1 MNKFDKYKDNVI
13 YSDCLITRTIQL
25 SIMSIDKDIYKT
37 ILQKIVD
44 EYEGRCVV
52 EGFIKPSS
60 CNIMSYSSGLIK
72 SDYIIYEVV
81 FNCKICFP
89 VEGMIIRCIANNITK
104 AGIRAEIAHV
114 KPSPAVVF
122 ITRDHHYN
130 VDFFSTIKEGD
141 TFEASV
147 IGQRFE
153 LNDKFVS
160 IIAKLKEPKRH
171 ESKMNAPVIVD
182 SSEELKSKK
191 IKTKKPKT
199 VIERKKTLTLQPEE
213 DEEMMVIV
221 PQTLK
226 EDKSNKKEKSI
237 QIANEE
243 EEEKSEKIANEEEEE
258 KGEKIANEEEEK
270 SIQIAND
277 EEKEDNIQ
285 EKKSQPTIQFDSDD
299 EDNPT
304 EYNPPQEDEDDD
316 DMMVLVPKIS
326 IDD

>member
-1 MNKFDKYKDNVI
+1 MTTRMNKFDKYKDNVI

-89 VEGMIIRCIANNITK
+89 VEGMIIRCVANNITK
-104 AGIRAEIAHV
+104 AGIRAEIANV

-130 VDFFSTIKEGD
+130 VDLFSTIKEGD

-160 IIAKLKEPKRH
+160 IIAKLKEPKVN
-171 ESKMNAPVIVD
+171 ESKMRAPVIVD
-182 SSEELKSKK
+182 SSEELKPK
-191 IKTKKPKT
+191 KTKSRKPKT
-199 VIERKKTLTLQPEE
+199 VTEKKKTPTLQPEE
-213 DEEMMVIV
+213 DEDMMVIV
-221 PQTLK
+221 P
-226 EDKSNKKEKSI
+226 SKSI
-237 QIANEE
+237 KTQ
-243 EEEKSEKIANEEEEE
+243 EEKEE
-258 KGEKIANEEEEK
+258 
-270 SIQIAND
+270 
-277 EEKEDNIQ
+277 EDNIQ
-285 EKKSQPTIQFDSDD
+285 EEPEKKNPTIQFDSDE

-304 EYNPPQEDEDDD
+304 EYKENQDEEDDD
-316 DMMVLVPKIS
+316 DMMVLVPKKTE
-326 IDD
+326 D

>member
-1 MNKFDKYKDNVI
+1 MTTRMNRFDKYKDNVI

-89 VEGMIIRCIANNITK
+89 VEGMIIRCVANNITK

-130 VDFFSTIKEGD
+130 VDLFSTIKEGD

-160 IIAKLKEPKRH
+160 IIAKLKEPKVN
-171 ESKMNAPVIVD
+171 ESKMRAPVIVD
-182 SSEELKSKK
+182 SSEELKPK
-191 IKTKKPKT
+191 KTKSRKPKT
-199 VIERKKTLTLQPEE
+199 VTEKKKTPTLQPEE
-213 DEEMMVIV
+213 DEDMMVIV
-221 PQTLK
+221 P
-226 EDKSNKKEKSI
+226 SKSI
-237 QIANEE
+237 KTQ
-243 EEEKSEKIANEEEEE
+243 EEKEE
-258 KGEKIANEEEEK
+258 KEE
-270 SIQIAND
+270 
-277 EEKEDNIQ
+277 EDNIQ
-285 EKKSQPTIQFDSDD
+285 EEPEKKNPTIQFDSDE

-304 EYNPPQEDEDDD
+304 EYNENQDEEEDD
-316 DMMVLVPKIS
+316 DMMVLVPKKTE
-326 IDD
+326 D

>member
-1 MNKFDKYKDNVI
+1 MTTRMNKFDKYKDNVI

-25 SIMSIDKDIYKT
+25 SITSIDKDIYKT

-141 TFEASV
+141 MFEASV

-160 IIAKLKEPKRH
+160 IIAKLKEPKKH
-171 ESKMNAPVIVD
+171 ESKTNAPVIID
-182 SSEELKSKK
+182 SSEELKSNANKK
-191 IKTKKPKT
+191 AVLKAYEKWVEIVRPITECHAYTKDVKCATEMEKTKDCKGKGAKSDCCADIADYKTRNDSLKQKFCSEAPPK
-199 VIERKKTLTLQPEE
+199 
-213 DEEMMVIV
+213 V
-221 PQTLK
+221 P
-226 EDKSNKKEKSI
+226 
-237 QIANEE
+237 
-243 EEEKSEKIANEEEEE
+243 
-258 KGEKIANEEEEK
+258 
-270 SIQIAND
+270 
-277 EEKEDNIQ
+277 
-285 EKKSQPTIQFDSDD
+285 PC
-299 EDNPT
+299 
-304 EYNPPQEDEDDD
+304 PQ
-316 DMMVLVPKIS
+316 LFI
-326 IDD
+326 

>member
-1 MNKFDKYKDNVI
+1 MTTRMNKFDKYKDNVI

-89 VEGMIIRCIANNITK
+89 VEGMIIRCVANNITK
-104 AGIRAEIAHV
+104 AGIRAEIANV

-130 VDFFSTIKEGD
+130 VDLFSTIKEGD

-160 IIAKLKEPKRH
+160 IIAKLKEPKVN
-171 ESKMNAPVIVD
+171 ESKMRAPVIVD
-182 SSEELKSKK
+182 SSEELKPK
-191 IKTKKPKT
+191 KTKSRKPKT
-199 VIERKKTLTLQPEE
+199 VTEKKKTPTLQPEE
-213 DEEMMVIV
+213 DEDMMVIV
-221 PQTLK
+221 P
-226 EDKSNKKEKSI
+226 SKSI
-237 QIANEE
+237 KTQ
-243 EEEKSEKIANEEEEE
+243 EEKEE
-258 KGEKIANEEEEK
+258 KEEK
-270 SIQIAND
+270 
-277 EEKEDNIQ
+277 EEEDNIQ
-285 EKKSQPTIQFDSDD
+285 EEPEKKNPTIQFDSDE

-304 EYNPPQEDEDDD
+304 EYKENQDEEDDD
-316 DMMVLVPKIS
+316 DMMVLVPKKTE
-326 IDD
+326 D

>member
-1 MNKFDKYKDNVI
+1 MTTRMNKFDKYKDNVI

-25 SIMSIDKDIYKT
+25 SITSIDKDIYKT

-141 TFEASV
+141 MFEASV

-160 IIAKLKEPKRH
+160 IIAKLKEPKKH
-171 ESKMNAPVIVD
+171 ESKTNAPVIVD

-191 IKTKKPKT
+191 TKTKKPKT
-199 VIERKKTLTLQPEE
+199 VIERKKKPTLQPDE
-213 DEEMMVIV
+213 DEDMMVIV

-226 EDKSNKKEKSI
+226 EEKSI
-237 QIANEE
+237 QIANDD
-243 EEEKSEKIANEEEEE
+243 EEEKSEKIANDEEQ
-258 KGEKIANEEEEK
+258 EEK

-304 EYNPPQEDEDDD
+304 EYNTPQEDEDDD
-316 DMMVLVPKIS
+316 DMMVLVPKMT
-326 IDD
+326 DD

>member
-1 MNKFDKYKDNVI
+1 MNRFDKYKDNVI

-89 VEGMIIRCIANNITK
+89 VEGMIIRCVANNITK

-130 VDFFSTIKEGD
+130 VDLFSTIKEGD

-160 IIAKLKEPKRH
+160 IIAKLKEPKVN
-171 ESKMNAPVIVD
+171 ESKMRAPVIVD
-182 SSEELKSKK
+182 SSEELKPK
-191 IKTKKPKT
+191 KTKSRKPKT
-199 VIERKKTLTLQPEE
+199 VTEKKKTPTLQPEE
-213 DEEMMVIV
+213 DEDMMVIV
-221 PQTLK
+221 P
-226 EDKSNKKEKSI
+226 SKSI
-237 QIANEE
+237 KTQ
-243 EEEKSEKIANEEEEE
+243 EEKEE
-258 KGEKIANEEEEK
+258 KEE
-270 SIQIAND
+270 
-277 EEKEDNIQ
+277 EDNIQ
-285 EKKSQPTIQFDSDD
+285 EEPEKKNPTIQFDSDE

-304 EYNPPQEDEDDD
+304 EYNENQDEEEDD
-316 DMMVLVPKIS
+316 DMMVLVPKKTE
-326 IDD
+326 D

>member
-25 SIMSIDKDIYKT
+25 SITSIDKDIYKT

-141 TFEASV
+141 MFEASV
-147 IGQRFE
+147 E
-153 LNDKFVS
+153 LVEIRVNLHRQLLLEL
-160 IIAKLKEPKRH
+160 AKQK
-171 ESKMNAPVIVD
+171 
-182 SSEELKSKK
+182 
-191 IKTKKPKT
+191 
-199 VIERKKTLTLQPEE
+199 
-213 DEEMMVIV
+213 
-221 PQTLK
+221 
-226 EDKSNKKEKSI
+226 
-237 QIANEE
+237 
-243 EEEKSEKIANEEEEE
+243 
-258 KGEKIANEEEEK
+258 
-270 SIQIAND
+270 
-277 EEKEDNIQ
+277 
-285 EKKSQPTIQFDSDD
+285 
-299 EDNPT
+299 
-304 EYNPPQEDEDDD
+304 
-316 DMMVLVPKIS
+316 
-326 IDD
+326 

>member
-1 MNKFDKYKDNVI
+1 MTTRMNRFDKYKDNVI

-52 EGFIKPSS
+52 EGFIKPAS
-60 CNIMSYSSGLIK
+60 CNIMTYSSGLIK

-89 VEGMIIRCIANNITK
+89 VEGMIIRCVANNITK
-104 AGIRAEIAHV
+104 AGIRAEIANV

-130 VDFFSTIKEGD
+130 VDLFSTIKEGD

-160 IIAKLKEPKRH
+160 IIAKLKEPKMN
-171 ESKMNAPVIVD
+171 ESKIRAPIIVD
-182 SSEELKSKK
+182 SPEEIKPK
-191 IKTKKPKT
+191 KTKSRKPKDPGVVT
-199 VIERKKTLTLQPEE
+199 EKKKNPTLQLEE
-213 DEEMMVIV
+213 DDDMMVIV
-221 PQTLK
+221 PS
-226 EDKSNKKEKSI
+226 KSIKTQEKEKEN
-237 QIANEE
+237 QEK
-243 EEEKSEKIANEEEEE
+243 EEEKKN
-258 KGEKIANEEEEK
+258 N
-270 SIQIAND
+270 
-277 EEKEDNIQ
+277 
-285 EKKSQPTIQFDSDD
+285 PTIQFDSDE

-304 EYNPPQEDEDDD
+304 EYNQNQDDDDD
-316 DMMVLVPKIS
+316 DMMVLVPKKTE
-326 IDD
+326 D

>member
-1 MNKFDKYKDNVI
+1 MTTRMNKFDKYKDNVI

-25 SIMSIDKDIYKT
+25 SITSIDKDIYKT

-141 TFEASV
+141 MFEASV

-160 IIAKLKEPKRH
+160 IIAKLKEPKKH
-171 ESKMNAPVIVD
+171 ESKINAPVIVD

-191 IKTKKPKT
+191 TKTKKPKT
-199 VIERKKTLTLQPEE
+199 VIEKKKKPTLQPDE
-213 DEEMMVIV
+213 DEDMMVIV

-226 EDKSNKKEKSI
+226 EEKSI
-237 QIANEE
+237 QIANDD

-258 KGEKIANEEEEK
+258 EEK
-270 SIQIAND
+270 SIKIAND

-316 DMMVLVPKIS
+316 DMMVLVPKMTE
-326 IDD
+326 D

>member
-1 MNKFDKYKDNVI
+1 MTTKMNRFDKYKDNVI

-104 AGIRAEIAHV
+104 AGIRAEIANV

-130 VDFFSTIKEGD
+130 VDLFSTIKEGD

-160 IIAKLKEPKRH
+160 IIAKLKEPKIN
-171 ESKMNAPVIVD
+171 ESKMKTPVIVD
-182 SSEELKSKK
+182 SSEEMKPK
-191 IKTKKPKT
+191 KTKSRKPKET
-199 VIERKKTLTLQPEE
+199 KIEKKKNPTLQTEE
-213 DEEMMVIV
+213 DEDIMAAVV
-221 PQTLK
+221 PSISIKTQET
-226 EDKSNKKEKSI
+226 NKKEEIKNPTVQFDSDEEDDKDIMAAVVPTTSI
-237 QIANEE
+237 KTQEE
-243 EEEKSEKIANEEEEE
+243 EP
-258 KGEKIANEEEEK
+258 
-270 SIQIAND
+270 
-277 EEKEDNIQ
+277 
-285 EKKSQPTIQFDSDD
+285 KKKNPTVQFDSDD
-299 EDNPT
+299 EEDNQRPT
-304 EYNPPQEDEDDD
+304 QNHDDSDD
-316 DMMVLVPKIS
+316 DMMVIVPKMTE
-326 IDD
+326 D

>member
-1 MNKFDKYKDNVI
+1 MTTRMNKFDKYKDNVI

-89 VEGMIIRCIANNITK
+89 VEGMIIRCVANNITK
-104 AGIRAEIAHV
+104 AGIRAEIANV

-160 IIAKLKEPKRH
+160 IIAKLKEPKIN
-171 ESKMNAPVIVD
+171 ESKMKTPIIVD
-182 SSEELKSKK
+182 YPEEIKSNKK
-191 IKTKKPKT
+191 KSRKPKET
-199 VIERKKTLTLQPEE
+199 KTEKKKTPTLQPEE
-213 DEEMMVIV
+213 DEDMMVIV
-221 PQTLK
+221 PT
-226 EDKSNKKEKSI
+226 KSI
-237 QIANEE
+237 KTQEE
-243 EEEKSEKIANEEEEE
+243 EIKN
-258 KGEKIANEEEEK
+258 
-270 SIQIAND
+270 
-277 EEKEDNIQ
+277 
-285 EKKSQPTIQFDSDD
+285 PTIQFDSDEED
-299 EDNPT
+299 DKDTMAAVVPTKSIKTQDNIQEEEPEKKNPTIQFDSDEEDNP
-304 EYNPPQEDEDDD
+304 NQDEDDEE
-316 DMMVLVPKIS
+316 MIVLVPKKTE
-326 IDD
+326 D

>member
-25 SIMSIDKDIYKT
+25 SITSIDKDIYKT

-141 TFEASV
+141 MFEASV

-160 IIAKLKEPKRH
+160 IIAKLKEPKKH
-171 ESKMNAPVIVD
+171 ESKINAPVIVD

-191 IKTKKPKT
+191 TKTKKPKT
-199 VIERKKTLTLQPEE
+199 VIERKKKPTLQPDE
-213 DEEMMVIV
+213 DEDMMVIV
-221 PQTLK
+221 P
-226 EDKSNKKEKSI
+226 SKSI
-237 QIANEE
+237 KTQEENEKE
-243 EEEKSEKIANEEEEE
+243 E
-258 KGEKIANEEEEK
+258 
-270 SIQIAND
+270 
-277 EEKEDNIQ
+277 EDNIQ
-285 EKKSQPTIQFDSDD
+285 EEPEKKNPTIQFDSDE
-299 EDNPT
+299 EDKPT
-304 EYNPPQEDEDDD
+304 EYKENQDEEDDD
-316 DMMVLVPKIS
+316 DMMVLVPKKTE
-326 IDD
+326 D